1 MAIADTE
8 AVYSFVGDAERI
20 LFRFTVSA
28 PADSTA
34 GKLLDGVRRSLDRI
48 VRRAAEA
55 IVTRRGAQ

>member
-48 VRRAAEA
+48 V
-55 IVTRRGAQ
+55 GAPPKRS